1 MVHVLYKKY
10 IIILILSFC
19 SAGILSAQTAAEL
32 ETLLKTSAV
41 TYAQAARFILKASE
55 AADISSSRE
64 AFNFAVQRNWLPKNV
79 SPDSEARLDD
89 ISLLF
94 VQSFNLKGSL
104 FFSLFKN
111 KHYAYRELSAR
122 GILKSKSDPLM
133 TVSGEHLLYITG
145 KILSI
150 VEGNK

>member
-1 MVHVLYKKY
+1 MVKLYKKY
-10 IIILILSFC
+10 IIFLILCFC
-19 SAGILSAQTAAEL
+19 AVGALSAQTAAEI

-41 TYAQAARFILKASE
+41 TYAQAARFILKASD
-55 AADISSSRE
+55 AAEIANPRE

-94 VQSFNLKGSL
+94 VQSFHLKGSL
-104 FFSLFKN
+104 FFSIFKN
-111 KHYAYRELSAR
+111 KHYAYRELSDL
-122 GILKSKSDPLM
+122 GVLKNKSDPLM

-150 VEGNK
+150 VEGE